1 MFVYGPQ
8 LLLVG
13 STTSIATSTITAVIG
28 VVALSAGTQGFLYMA
43 ASYLERAALVV
54 GAVVLIAPGPL
65 TDMLGFAVIAA
76 VFLKQYAVNE
86 PPETPTPA
94 GTN

>member
-1 MFVYGPQ
+1 
-8 LLLVG
+8 
-13 STTSIATSTITAVIG
+13 
-28 VVALSAGTQGFLYMA
+28 MA